1 MPIIN
6 RVAEISKDVVA
17 WRRHLHQYPELMYDL
32 PKTAAFVAEKLR
44 GFGCDEVVEA
54 IGQTGVVAVIKGR
67 STASGKVIGIRADM
81 DALPIHEESDV
92 EFPSLVPGRMHACGH
107 DAHTAMLLGAA
118 RHLAETRNFDGTAI
132 IIFQPA
138 EEGGAGARAM
148 VEDGL
153 LDRFAIQQVYG
164 LHNMV
169 NLPVGQFALR
179 PGAMMAS
186 TDKFTITISGRGG
199 HAARPHEAID
209 PVVAAASLIMNLQTI
224 ASRNVDPLQS
234 AVITVGAVHGGDA
247 FNVIPE
253 TAQLVGTTR
262 ALDGAVRDFCQERI
276 EAMTHQICAAYGAK
290 AQISYERGYPV
301 VVNEP
306 GATEILADAA
316 RDVGGVNSV
325 DTDITPVMG
334 AEDFAFMLEERPG
347 AYIFLGIGPSAPHH
361 HPKYK
366 FNDEAVPYGVSLWA
380 RLIERTMP
388 LPA

>member
-17 WRRHLHQYPELMYDL
+17 WRQHLHQHPELMYDL
-32 PKTAAFVAEKLR
+32 PQTAAFVAEKLR

-54 IGQTGVVAVIKGR
+54 IGRTGVVAVIKGR

-81 DALPIHEESDV
+81 DALPIHEEADV

-107 DAHTAMLLGAA
+107 DAHTAILLGAA
-118 RHLAETRNFDGTAI
+118 RHLAETRNFDGTAV

-148 VEDGL
+148 IEDGL

-209 PVVAAASLIMNLQTI
+209 PVVVAASLIMNLQTI
-224 ASRNVDPLQS
+224 AARNVDPLQS
-234 AVITVGAVHGGDA
+234 AVVTVGAIEGGEA

-253 TAQLVGTTR
+253 TARLVGTTR
-262 ALDGAVRDFCQERI
+262 ALDAAVRDLCQQRI
-276 EAMTHQICAAYGAK
+276 ETMTHQLCVAYGAT
-290 AQISYERGYPV
+290 ADISYERGYPV

-306 GATEILADAA
+306 EATEILADTA
-316 RDVGGVNSV
+316 RDVGGMHSV
-325 DTDITPVMG
+325 DTDLTPVMG
-334 AEDFAFMLEERPG
+334 AEDFAYMLQERQG

-361 HPKYK
+361 HPRYK

-388 LPA
+388 LSA